1 MPDALGWRKKFAV
14 LVPSTNTIVEPETYL
29 MAVPGVT
36 AHVSRIFCPVPDLS
50 SNDANVRFL
59 EQIRANIQEAIDRAV
74 TCEPDYLIMGLS
86 AETFWGGK
94 EGCEALKRR
103 LKEMS
108 GLDVATGAE
117 SCERALQA
125 LGAKRIAILSPYQA
139 NGDEQV
145 LKFFADVGVDVK
157 RIHGLRMHNA
167 VSIAHVQ
174 EAAVRAAFQ
183 AVDGDDVDALV
194 QVGTNLAC
202 VELADTAERWLGKP
216 VIAINASTWWMA
228 LRDNGIDDKVYGCG
242 RLLREY

>member
-1 MPDALGWRKKFAV
+1 MTDVLGWRKKFAV
-14 LVPSTNTIVEPETYL
+14 LVPSTNTIVEPETYR

-36 AHVSRIFCPVPDLS
+36 AHVSRIYCPVQDLG
-50 SNDANVRFL
+50 SNDANIRFL
-59 EQIRANIQEAIDRAV
+59 EQIRANIQEAIDRAA

-94 EGCEALKRR
+94 EGCEALKAR

-108 GLDVATGAE
+108 GVDVAAGAE
-117 SCERALQA
+117 SCERALRA
-125 LGAKRIAILSPYQA
+125 FGAKRIAILSPYQA

-145 LKFFADVGVDVK
+145 LRFFSDVGVTVQ
-157 RIHGLRMHNA
+157 RIHGMRMHNA

-174 EAAVRAAFQ
+174 EPEVRAALQ
-183 AVDGDDVDALV
+183 ALDGDDVDALV

-202 VELADTAERWLGKP
+202 VELADAAERWLGKP

-242 RLLREY
+242 RLLREH

>member
-14 LVPSTNTIVEPETYL
+14 LAPSTNTIVEPETYL

-103 LKEMS
+103 LKDMS
-108 GLDVATGAE
+108 GLESRPAPSRVSVLYGPSARSASRSFHRTRPMAT
-117 SCERALQA
+117 SR
-125 LGAKRIAILSPYQA
+125 S
-139 NGDEQV
+139 
-145 LKFFADVGVDVK
+145 
-157 RIHGLRMHNA
+157 
-167 VSIAHVQ
+167 
-174 EAAVRAAFQ
+174 
-183 AVDGDDVDALV
+183 
-194 QVGTNLAC
+194 
-202 VELADTAERWLGKP
+202 
-216 VIAINASTWWMA
+216 
-228 LRDNGIDDKVYGCG
+228 
-242 RLLREY
+242 